1 MPPLKKVEEQMK
13 KNLFILLVFVL
24 VLYTSTLFSRQFDFE
39 KDKILALD
47 FVSISKTVE
56 GVETETI
63 QFYLFTLE
71 LLQEKGIT
79 LLNHP
84 PDSFGFII
92 PEIINLDYFKTHSKD
107 SFILEYDYTPIIGL
121 LKDKQEKVESFVY
134 FQHNRE
140 DFGGRSY
147 CADCGEPMAYGTR
160 FIKISDTEP
169 IWLRNQWLDFSR
181 SFYLDLRWICEQE
194 RLEFKIQK

>member
-1 MPPLKKVEEQMK
+1 MK
-13 KNLFILLVFVL
+13 KNLLILLVFVL

-47 FVSISKTVE
+47 FAIISKTVE
-56 GVETETI
+56 GVKTETI
-63 QFYLFTLE
+63 QFYLFTLD

-79 LLNHP
+79 VLNP
-84 PDSFGFII
+84 PSDSFGFII
-92 PEIINLDYFKTHSKD
+92 PEIISLDYFNTHSTD
-107 SFILEYDYTPIIGL
+107 TFILEYDYTPIIGL

-147 CADCGEPMAYGTR
+147 ITDCGEPMAYGTR
-160 FIKISDTEP
+160 FIKISDTAP
-169 IWLRNQWLDFSR
+169 IWLRNQWLDFSQ

-194 RLEFKIQK
+194 TLEFKIQK